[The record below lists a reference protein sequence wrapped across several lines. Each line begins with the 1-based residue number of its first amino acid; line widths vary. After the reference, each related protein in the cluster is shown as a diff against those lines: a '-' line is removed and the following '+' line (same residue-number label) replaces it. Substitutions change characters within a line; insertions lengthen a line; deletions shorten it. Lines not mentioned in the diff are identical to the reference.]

1 MRTERCHRVTAIG
14 QANKLRYVRLE
25 LFNFD
30 RDDVANVPPAVLVT
44 RHYQTKTRRG
54 WRLVVS
60 LIRKKRWLGAKIW
73 SDLSSRKDNYVTIP
87 RCDPNHVT
95 KLGSLGRIIDPAYF
109 AEQGPKGYAGE
120 ACLLDAAASLIRDR
134 HLLRGKPL
142 QRFQIELLR
151 MLHLAAK

>member
-30 RDDVANVPPAVLVT
+30 RDDVANIPPAVLVT
-44 RHYQTKTRRG
+44 RHRQTKTRRS
-54 WRLVVS
+54 RCLVVS
-60 LIRKKRWLGAKIW
+60 SIREKRRFGAKIGN
-73 SDLSSRKDNYVTIP
+73 DLAGRKDDDVTVP
-87 RCDPNHVT
+87 RCDPDHVPE
-95 KLGSLGRIIDPAYF
+95 LGSLGRIIDPAYF